1 MNAPLPLYLAVEDE
15 LSEFVLRRIIAKRPA
30 LQVAAVF
37 SRGGSGY
44 LRKRAS
50 GFNQAA
56 RHRPFLLLTD
66 LDKGVCAPDLIREWL
81 AGKQRHPRFLLRVA
95 VPEVESWLL
104 ADGDGLRR
112 FLGLRRAKDIAQPEQ
127 LADAKAELLLWAE
140 KAATR
145 DIREALVWRDKDGQR
160 HPGPDYN
167 GTLVR
172 FVQNHWNVQA
182 AARRCGSL
190 AGLIRAVAELE
201 RGSRRGRA

>member
-1 MNAPLPLYLAVEDE
+1 MTAPQPLYLAVEDE
-15 LSEFVLRRIIAKRPA
+15 LSEFVLRRLIGKRPA

-37 SRGGSGY
+37 SRGGYGY
-44 LRKRAS
+44 LKKRAS

-56 RHRPFLLLTD
+56 QHHPFLLLTD

-95 VPEVESWLL
+95 VPEVEGWLL

-112 FLGLRRAKDIAQPEQ
+112 FLGLRGGKDVSQPER
-127 LADAKAELLLWAE
+127 LSDAKGELLLWAE

-145 DIREALVWRDKDGQR
+145 DVREALVWRDREGQR

-172 FVQNHWNVQA
+172 FVQNDWNVQA

-190 AGLIRAVAELE
+190 AGLIRAIAQLE
-201 RGSRRGRA
+201 RDCRRVRS

>member
-1 MNAPLPLYLAVEDE
+1 MTAPLPLYLAVEDE

-37 SRGGSGY
+37 SRGGYGY
-44 LRKRAS
+44 LKKRAS

-66 LDKGVCAPDLIREWL
+66 LDTGVCAPDLIREWL
-81 AGKQRHPRFLLRVA
+81 AGEQRHPSFLLRVA

-104 ADGDGLRR
+104 ADGEGLRR
-112 FLGLRRAKDIAQPEQ
+112 FLGLRGAKDIAQPER

-140 KAATR
+140 KAGTR
-145 DIREALVWRDKDGQR
+145 DLREALVWRDEHGQR

-167 GTLVR
+167 GTLLR
-172 FVQNHWNVQA
+172 FVQNDWNVQA

-190 AGLIRAVAELE
+190 AGLIRAVGQLE
-201 RGSRRGRA
+201 RECRRGRS